1 VCAARLLLF
10 DAVHFHEELSRRER
24 KLSGCLIVR
33 MAHRAELCA
42 GARYLA
48 ESHGAAADGR
58 VLAMV
63 DAARADLA
71 QLVSRDQRRNV
82 SKQYPDVGLL
92 L

>member
-1 VCAARLLLF
+1 
-10 DAVHFHEELSRRER
+10 
-24 KLSGCLIVR
+24 

-71 QLVSRDQRRNV
+71 QRDA
-82 SKQYPDVGLL
+82 KQEHRPR
-92 L
+92 